1 MYNPLKIMLLG
12 IIMCASLQ
20 AQSQNNPKNSFVLN
34 TVYNRYWQS
43 DTTTYLEIET
53 AFYPNRMTLTK
64 DSAGYHGSTEL
75 RILVQRKSDSVYVK
89 AERFVVP
96 VNIHDTSASALSQ
109 SIINKLT
116 YMLGIG
122 TYNVAVYGIDGMAP
136 VRRDSAIFN
145 VEVSSR
151 PSATTLSDVEL
162 CSNITE
168 STDTKDLFYKNTY
181 RAIPNPGLVFGST
194 AYPVVFSYVEL
205 YNLQPGQVYL
215 LNSQIVDAKGTVVK
229 QKARTRQFSVSNTVD
244 VGTLNVATIISG
256 KYKYQFLLSDT
267 LGHEI
272 ARAEKPLF
280 LYNPHVQAVVAN
292 ASSIRIS
299 EFAGM
304 SSDELVQEFRQAQYI
319 ARSED
324 KSTFAQMHTAGEQSA
339 FLAQFW
345 TDVESGKRD
354 VMDMT
359 RAIYLQRVETANQR
373 YRSMGQEGWHTDRGR
388 VYVLYGESDEVE
400 RFPSTSESK
409 PYEIWHYNQIEGS
422 VIFVFIDRTG
432 FGEYTLVNS
441 TKRGEVKDD
450 NWQNYLQ

>member
-1 MYNPLKIMLLG
+1 MILWGIMIGLFTSIG
-12 IIMCASLQ
+12 Y
-20 AQSQNNPKNSFVLN
+20 AQNGVPGSNHYILN
-34 TVYNRYWQS
+34 AVTNRYWQT
-43 DTTTYLEIET
+43 DTTVFLEIET
-53 AFYPNRMTLTK
+53 AFYPKYLTFNK
-64 DSAGYHGSTEL
+64 DTAGYHGSSEL
-75 RILVQRKSDSVYVK
+75 RILIQRKPDTSYLHADRYT
-89 AERFVVP
+89 VP
-96 VNIHDTSASALSQ
+96 VNIRDSSSVSFSEA
-109 SIINKLT
+109 IVNKLT
-116 YMLGIG
+116 YSLGVG
-122 TYNVAVYGIDGMAP
+122 TYKVIVYGIDGLAP
-136 VRRDSAIFN
+136 ARHDSAIFN
-145 VEVSSR
+145 VEISSK
-151 PSATTLSDVEL
+151 PKLTTLSDVEL
-162 CSNITE
+162 CSNISE

-181 RAIPNPGLVFGST
+181 RTIPNPGLVFGTT

-215 LNSQIVDAKGTVVK
+215 LTAQIADAKGVVVK
-229 QKARTRQFSVSNTVD
+229 QRAHTRRFSVSNTVD
-244 VGTLNVATIISG
+244 VGTLNVATLVSG

-272 ARAEKPLF
+272 VRTEQFVF
-280 LYNPHVQAVVAN
+280 LYNPQVQAMVAK
-292 ASSIRIS
+292 ASSVRAA

-304 SSDELVQEFRQAQYI
+304 SSDELAQEFRQAQYI

-324 KSTFAQMHTAGEQSA
+324 KSTFTQLHDAEAQRA

-345 TDVESGKRD
+345 TDIEAGKHD
-354 VMDMT
+354 MTDMT

-388 VYVLYGESDEVE
+388 AYVLYGESDEVE

-409 PYEIWHYNQIEGS
+409 PYEIWHYNQIEGG

-441 TKRGEVKDD
+441 TKRGEVRDD